1 MICGKS
7 NVPLPPL
14 KLILM
19 RYLILLILL
28 AAFSLPATAQTVGTI
43 RGKLIDSV
51 NKQSLK
57 DATVA
62 ILDARDSTLEV
73 FALAAAD
80 GSFSIT
86 NISFGAMILQVKFA
100 GYEPLER
107 KLSFSKEN
115 ATINLGNIYLKVA
128 TGTLGEVTVTA
139 SPVQMKKDT
148 VEFTAGAFKTKPNA
162 VAEDLL
168 KKIPGMEV
176 DKDGTIKSQ
185 GEVVQRVLVNGK
197 RFFGDDPKMAT
208 RNLPPDV
215 IDKIQV
221 FDDQSDQAKFTGF
234 DDGNRVKTINIT
246 TKKNM
251 QTGAFGRVVAGIGS
265 NERYD
270 ESINLSLVKGER
282 QITLLGQANNI
293 NKQNF
298 SQNNI
303 GGGRGGGGGMGGG
316 PVVISMGGG
325 GAGGGGTGS
334 GITTV
339 LAGGINYRDA
349 WSKKTDAYGS
359 YFYNQPSTYIS
370 QKTNSQNILNADSSI
385 YNNSQSE
392 SDTRNE
398 NHRFTFNLENRMD
411 SNNTLIF
418 RPNIAFQSSQPTSV
432 SSNITTAGP
441 KGILIN
447 ESQSRSNSTR
457 SGFNVGGSSLSFRH
471 RFAKKGRTLSFELGY
486 SGSQNQGEGYTYSV
500 NTFYVPFLRTDTINQ
515 FYRDT
520 TRSLT
525 INPSVSFTEPIGK
538 KGNQMIEI
546 RYSHNYVN
554 NISKSSTYN
563 FNSVTGKYSQ
573 FDSLFSNSFDFT
585 SIANTVGLSYR
596 IQQTKYNLNFGS
608 GIQFMDINSLNTTKN
623 VLVARSFVNLTP
635 QANFTYNFTRTK
647 SLRMFYNGRTGQ
659 PSTNQLQPIVTTTD
673 SVNFQVGNPN
683 LRPQFTNSLRLLYT
697 SFDPFTQRIIF
708 ATINATII
716 AHDIQSSVTMLP
728 TGGRLT
734 TFTNLNGTYNLSGY
748 FNYGFPIK
756 KPKSNLNLQS
766 NLSYIQSQSLLNG
779 VSNYTRNT
787 ILGQTVKWTTN
798 IKKNFDMNLST
809 SYTYNPVRNTLS
821 PNQNTN
827 FTTWSMAADFTLYSD
842 KGWIISS
849 DFDLTKYGNRP
860 AGFNTSVFLITPSIA
875 KQFLKNKA
883 GELRL
888 SCFDVLK
895 QNLAIS
901 SSASANQII
910 NTRTN
915 NLTQYFMLTFT
926 YNLRNFAGQQSM
938 QRGPNQMMMRGNE
951 GMRFMMNG
959 GGGNNRR
966 GGF

>member
-1 MICGKS
+1 
-7 NVPLPPL
+7 
-14 KLILM
+14 
-19 RYLILLILL
+19 
-28 AAFSLPATAQTVGTI
+28 
-43 RGKLIDSV
+43 
-51 NKQSLK
+51 
-57 DATVA
+57 
-62 ILDARDSTLEV
+62 
-73 FALAAAD
+73 
-80 GSFSIT
+80 
-86 NISFGAMILQVKFA
+86 
-100 GYEPLER
+100 
-107 KLSFSKEN
+107 
-115 ATINLGNIYLKVA
+115 
-128 TGTLGEVTVTA
+128 
-139 SPVQMKKDT
+139 
-148 VEFTAGAFKTKPNA
+148 
-162 VAEDLL
+162 
-168 KKIPGMEV
+168 
-176 DKDGTIKSQ
+176 
-185 GEVVQRVLVNGK
+185 
-197 RFFGDDPKMAT
+197 
-208 RNLPPDV
+208 
-215 IDKIQV
+215 
-221 FDDQSDQAKFTGF
+221 
-234 DDGNRVKTINIT
+234 
-246 TKKNM
+246 
-251 QTGAFGRVVAGIGS
+251 
-265 NERYD
+265 
-270 ESINLSLVKGER
+270 
-282 QITLLGQANNI
+282 
-293 NKQNF
+293 
-298 SQNNI
+298 
-303 GGGRGGGGGMGGG
+303 
-316 PVVISMGGG
+316 
-325 GAGGGGTGS
+325 
-334 GITTV
+334 
-339 LAGGINYRDA
+339 
-349 WSKKTDAYGS
+349 
-359 YFYNQPSTYIS
+359 
-370 QKTNSQNILNADSSI
+370 
-385 YNNSQSE
+385 
-392 SDTRNE
+392 
-398 NHRFTFNLENRMD
+398 
-411 SNNTLIF
+411 
-418 RPNIAFQSSQPTSV
+418 
-432 SSNITTAGP
+432 
-441 KGILIN
+441 
-447 ESQSRSNSTR
+447 
-457 SGFNVGGSSLSFRH
+457 
-471 RFAKKGRTLSFELGY
+471 
-486 SGSQNQGEGYTYSV
+486 
-500 NTFYVPFLRTDTINQ
+500 
-515 FYRDT
+515 
-520 TRSLT
+520 
-525 INPSVSFTEPIGK
+525 
-538 KGNQMIEI
+538 
-546 RYSHNYVN
+546 
-554 NISKSSTYN
+554 
-563 FNSVTGKYSQ
+563 
-573 FDSLFSNSFDFT
+573 
-585 SIANTVGLSYR
+585 
-596 IQQTKYNLNFGS
+596 
-608 GIQFMDINSLNTTKN
+608 MDINSLNTTKN

>member
-1 MICGKS
+1 MR
-7 NVPLPPL
+7 
-14 KLILM
+14 ILS
-19 RYLILLILL
+19 IFILL
-28 AAFSLPATAQTVGTI
+28 AAFQLTASAQTVGTV
-43 RGKLIDSV
+43 RGKLVDSV

-86 NISFGAMILQVKFA
+86 NIPFGAMLLQVKFS
-100 GYEPLER
+100 GYEPFEK
-107 KLSFSKEN
+107 KLNFSKEN
-115 ATINLGNIYLKVA
+115 AVLNLGNIYLKVGS
-128 TGTLGEVTVTA
+128 TTLGEVTVTA
-139 SPVQMKKDT
+139 PPVQMKKDT
-148 VEFTAGAFKTKPNA
+148 VEFTASAFKTKPNA

-176 DKDGTIKSQ
+176 DKDGNIKSQ
-185 GEVVQRVLVNGK
+185 GESVQRVLVNGK

-246 TKKNM
+246 TKKDM
-251 QTGAFGRVVAGIGS
+251 RKGSFGRGVAGIGS
-265 NERYD
+265 DGRYD
-270 ESINLSLVKGER
+270 ESFNLSVVKGDR
-282 QITLLGQANNI
+282 QITFLGQANNI

-298 SQNNI
+298 SQVNL
-303 GGGRGGGGGMGGG
+303 GGGRGGGGGGMGGG
-316 PVVISMGGG
+316 MVVSMGGG
-325 GAGGGGTGS
+325 GGSFGGGSGTGS
-334 GITTV
+334 GITSV

-359 YFYNQPSTYIS
+359 YFYNRPSTFIAQNS
-370 QKTNSQNILNADSSI
+370 NSQNIFNADSSI
-385 YNNSQSE
+385 YNNSESE

-398 NHRFTFNLENRMD
+398 NHRFTFNLESRID
-411 SNNTLIF
+411 TNNTFIF
-418 RPNIAFQSSQPTSV
+418 RPNIAFQNSQPTSV

-441 KGILIN
+441 KGVLIN
-447 ESQSRSNSTR
+447 QSQSRNSSFR

-471 RFAKKGRTLSFELGY
+471 RFAKRGRTLSFEMGF
-486 SGSQNQGEGYTYSV
+486 SGSQNQGDGYTYSV
-500 NTFYVPFLRTDTINQ
+500 NTFFKPFLRSDTINQ
-515 FYRDT
+515 YYRDT
-520 TRSLT
+520 SKSLSL
-525 INPSVSFTEPIGK
+525 NPSVSFTEPVGK
-538 KGNQMIEI
+538 KGNKMIEI
-546 RYSHNYVN
+546 RYSYSYVN
-554 NISKSSTYN
+554 NESKNSTYN
-563 FNSVTGKYSQ
+563 FNAANNKFSQ
-573 FDSLFSNSFDFT
+573 FDSLFSNSFEFT
-585 SIANTVGLSYR
+585 SVANTVNLNYR
-596 IQQTKYNLNFGS
+596 VQQTKYNFNFGS
-608 GIQFMDINSLNTTKN
+608 GVQFMDINSLNTTKN

-635 QANFTYNFTRTK
+635 QANFTYNFTKTS

-659 PSTNQLQPIVTTTD
+659 PSNTQLQPVLTTTD
-673 SVNFQVGNPN
+673 SVNFQIGNPN
-683 LRPQFTNSLRLLYT
+683 LRPQFTNSLRVLYA

-708 ATINATII
+708 ATVNAVLIN
-716 AHDIQSSVTMLP
+716 HDIQNSVTTLP
-728 TGGRLT
+728 TGGRKT
-734 TFTNLNGTYNLSGY
+734 TYVNLNGTYNISGY

-766 NLSYIQSQSLLNG
+766 TVSYNQSQSLLNG
-779 VSNYTRNT
+779 ISNYTRNT
-787 ILGQTVKWTTN
+787 ILAQTVKWTTN
-798 IKKNFDMNLST
+798 LKKNFDMNLST

-842 KGWIISS
+842 KGWIIAS

-901 SSASANQII
+901 SSASANQIV

-938 QRGPNQMMMRGNE
+938 MRGGNMMMRGAE
-951 GMRFMMNG
+951 GMRFQMPG
-959 GGGNNRR
+959 GGNNNRR

>member
-1 MICGKS
+1 MK
-7 NVPLPPL
+7 PTFMR
-14 KLILM
+14 ILT
-19 RYLILLILL
+19 LFIL
-28 AAFSLPATAQTVGTI
+28 AAVFSLPGAAQTVGTV

-57 DATVA
+57 DATIA

-73 FALAAAD
+73 FGLAAAD

-100 GYEPLER
+100 GYEPWER
-107 KLSFSKEN
+107 KLTFSKEN
-115 ATINLGNIYLKVA
+115 ATVNIGNIYLKIA
-128 TGTLGEVTVTA
+128 AGSLGEVTVTA

-251 QTGAFGRVVAGIGS
+251 KTGAFGRLVAGIGS
-265 NERYD
+265 DQRYD

-303 GGGRGGGGGMGGG
+303 GGGRGFGGGMGG
-316 PVVISMGGG
+316 VTVISMGGG
-325 GAGGGGTGS
+325 GFGGGSGTGS
-334 GITTV
+334 GITSV

-349 WSKKTDAYGS
+349 WSPKTDAYGS
-359 YFYNQPSTYIS
+359 YFYNRPQTFVS
-370 QKTNSQNILNADSSI
+370 QKTNSQNIFNADSSI

-418 RPNIAFQSSQPTSV
+418 RPNLVFQNSQPTSV

-441 KGILIN
+441 KGVLVN
-447 ESQSRSNSTR
+447 ESQSRNNSVR
-457 SGFNVGGSSLSFRH
+457 NGYNVNGSSLSFRH
-471 RFAKKGRTLSFELGY
+471 RFAKKGRTLSFELGF

-500 NTFYVPFLRTDTINQ
+500 NSFYLPFKRTDTINQ
-515 FYRDT
+515 YYRDSS
-520 TRSLT
+520 RSINL
-525 INPSVSFTEPIGK
+525 NPSVSFSEPIGK

-546 RYSHNYVN
+546 RYSHNYTN
-554 NISKSSTYN
+554 NISSTTTYN
-563 FNSVTGKYSQ
+563 YNSVTGKFSQ
-573 FDSLFSNSFDFT
+573 FDSLFSNAFDFT
-585 SIANTVGLSYR
+585 SRANTVNLNYR
-596 IQQTKYNLNFGS
+596 IQQPKYNLNFGS
-608 GIQFMDINSLNTTKN
+608 GLQFMDLTSLNTTKN

-647 SLRMFYNGRTGQ
+647 SLRLFYNGRTGQ
-659 PSTNQLQPIVTTTD
+659 PTNTQLQPILTTTD
-673 SVNFQVGNPN
+673 SVNFQIGNPN
-683 LRPQFTNSLRLLYT
+683 LRPQFTNSLRILYS

-708 ATINATII
+708 ATVNATII
-716 AHDIQSSVTMLP
+716 NHDIQSAVTMLP
-728 TGGRLT
+728 TGGRKT
-734 TFTNLNGTYNLSGY
+734 TYVNLNGTYNISGY

-766 NLSYIQSQSLLNG
+766 NISYIQSQSLLNG
-779 VSNYTRNT
+779 INNFTRNT

-798 IKKNFDMNLST
+798 LKKNFDMNLST

-827 FTTWSMAADFTLYSD
+827 FTTLSMAADFTLYSD
-842 KGWIISS
+842 KGWVIAS

-895 QNLAIS
+895 QNLAIT
-901 SSASANQII
+901 SSASANQIV
-910 NTRTN
+910 NTLTN

-938 QRGPNQMMMRGNE
+938 RGGNMMMRGNE

-959 GGGNNRR
+959 SGGNNRR